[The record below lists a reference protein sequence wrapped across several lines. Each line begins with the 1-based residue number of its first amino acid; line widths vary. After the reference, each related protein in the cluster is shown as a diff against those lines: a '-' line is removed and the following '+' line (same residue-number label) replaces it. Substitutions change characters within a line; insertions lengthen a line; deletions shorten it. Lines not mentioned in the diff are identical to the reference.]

1 MAVFLSVLLGVFCI
15 GVVVYPFFKN
25 RYFPNIS
32 DALIGSTDSTSE
44 LDNIFRSIR
53 TLQLEYRMGNI
64 SEEAFNTELDQYRN
78 DAATCI
84 QQMETERSSELET
97 GVEHEIALAR
107 LRLQH
112 SDDKL
117 VGETELSLIH
127 I

>member
-84 QQMETERSSELET
+84 QQMATERSSELET

-117 VGETELSLIH
+117 VDETESF
-127 I
+127 

>member
-97 GVEHEIALAR
+97 GVEHEIARAR

-117 VGETELSLIH
+117 VGETESF
-127 I
+127 

>member
-84 QQMETERSSELET
+84 QQMETDRSSELET

-117 VGETELSLIH
+117 VDETESF
-127 I
+127 

>member
-32 DALIGSTDSTSE
+32 DALVGSTDSTSE

-117 VGETELSLIH
+117 VGETESF
-127 I
+127 

>member
-117 VGETELSLIH
+117 VDETESF
-127 I
+127 

>member
-1 MAVFLSVLLGVFCI
+1 MAVFLSVLLGLFCI

-117 VGETELSLIH
+117 VDETESF
-127 I
+127 

>member
-25 RYFPNIS
+25 RYFPNVS
-32 DALIGSTDSTSE
+32 DDLIGTTDSTSE

-117 VGETELSLIH
+117 VDETESF
-127 I
+127 

>member
-84 QQMETERSSELET
+84 QQMETGRSSELEI

-117 VGETELSLIH
+117 VDETESF
-127 I
+127 

>member
-84 QQMETERSSELET
+84 QQMETGRSSELEI

-107 LRLQH
+107 LRVQH

-117 VGETELSLIH
+117 VGETESF
-127 I
+127 

>member
-1 MAVFLSVLLGVFCI
+1 MAVFLSVLLGLFCI

-32 DALIGSTDSTSE
+32 DDLIGSTDSTSE

-117 VGETELSLIH
+117 VGETESF
-127 I
+127 

>member
-84 QQMETERSSELET
+84 QQMETGRSSELEI

-112 SDDKL
+112 SDYKL
-117 VGETELSLIH
+117 VGETESF
-127 I
+127 

>member
-1 MAVFLSVLLGVFCI
+1 MSVFLSVLLGVFCV

-117 VGETELSLIH
+117 VDETESF
-127 I
+127 

>member
-1 MAVFLSVLLGVFCI
+1 MAVFLSVLLGLFCI

-44 LDNIFRSIR
+44 SDNIFRSIR

-117 VGETELSLIH
+117 VGETESF
-127 I
+127 

>member
-1 MAVFLSVLLGVFCI
+1 MAVFLSVLLGLFCI

-84 QQMETERSSELET
+84 QQMETDRSSELET

-117 VGETELSLIH
+117 VGETESF
-127 I
+127 

>member
-32 DALIGSTDSTSE
+32 DDLIGSTDSTSE

-117 VGETELSLIH
+117 VGETESF
-127 I
+127 

>member
-117 VGETELSLIH
+117 VGETESF
-127 I
+127 

>member
-1 MAVFLSVLLGVFCI
+1 MAVFLSVLLGLFCI

-117 VGETELSLIH
+117 VGETESF
-127 I
+127 

>member
-84 QQMETERSSELET
+84 QQMETGRSSELEI

-117 VGETELSLIH
+117 VGETESF
-127 I
+127 

>member
-32 DALIGSTDSTSE
+32 DALVGSTDSTSE

-117 VGETELSLIH
+117 VDETESF
-127 I
+127 

>member
-32 DALIGSTDSTSE
+32 DAVIGSTDSTSE

-117 VGETELSLIH
+117 VDETESF
-127 I
+127 

>member
-32 DALIGSTDSTSE
+32 DALIGSTDSSSE

-53 TLQLEYRMGNI
+53 TLQVEYRMGNI

-117 VGETELSLIH
+117 VGETESF
-127 I
+127 

>member
-1 MAVFLSVLLGVFCI
+1 MSVFLSVLLGVFCV

-117 VGETELSLIH
+117 VGETESF
-127 I
+127 

>member
-32 DALIGSTDSTSE
+32 DDLIGSTDSTSE

-117 VGETELSLIH
+117 VDETESF
-127 I
+127 

>member
-1 MAVFLSVLLGVFCI
+1 
-15 GVVVYPFFKN
+15 
-25 RYFPNIS
+25 
-32 DALIGSTDSTSE
+32 
-44 LDNIFRSIR
+44 
-53 TLQLEYRMGNI
+53 MGNI

-117 VGETELSLIH
+117 VGETESF
-127 I
+127 

>member
-1 MAVFLSVLLGVFCI
+1 MFCL

-117 VGETELSLIH
+117 VGETESF
-127 I
+127 

>member
-32 DALIGSTDSTSE
+32 DDLIGSTDSTSE

-84 QQMETERSSELET
+84 QQMETGRSSELEI

-117 VGETELSLIH
+117 VGETESF
-127 I
+127 